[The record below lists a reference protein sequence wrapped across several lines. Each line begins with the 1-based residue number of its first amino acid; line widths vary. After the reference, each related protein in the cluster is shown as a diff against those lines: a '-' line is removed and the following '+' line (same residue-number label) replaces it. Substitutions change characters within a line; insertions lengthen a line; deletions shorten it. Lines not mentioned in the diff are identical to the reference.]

1 MAGGSTTFG
10 EPGSTRGEPLRAML
24 AGAVRGLHLSIV
36 AILCVGW
43 LTPWPVALWTVV
55 FLAPAVQVG
64 WWLNRDRCVLTEL
77 EERLRGPRQ
86 RMTLPEDAERSPNF
100 IVDLLSA
107 ALRRP
112 VSHDVTNR
120 LIYAV
125 NWLGF
130 SVALMRL
137 TIS

>member
-1 MAGGSTTFG
+1 VAGESTALGGWGGSR
-10 EPGSTRGEPLRAML
+10 SEPLRL
-24 AGAVRGLHLSIV
+24 ALAHAVRALHLGIV
-36 AILCVGW
+36 AVLCLGW
-43 LTPWPVALWTVV
+43 LTPWPVILWTVV
-55 FLAPAVQVG
+55 FLAPAVQAG

-86 RMTLPEDAERSPNF
+86 RVTLPEDEERSPNF

-112 VSHDVTNR
+112 VSHDLTNR

-130 SVALMRL
+130 SVAVLRL
-137 TIS
+137 TAS